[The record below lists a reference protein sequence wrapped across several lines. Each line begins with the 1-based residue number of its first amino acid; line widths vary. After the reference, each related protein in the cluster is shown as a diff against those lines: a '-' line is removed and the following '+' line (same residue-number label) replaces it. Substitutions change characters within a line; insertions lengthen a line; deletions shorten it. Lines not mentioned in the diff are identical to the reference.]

1 MLERFETFCP
11 KVITLIGNLPDT
23 LADRC
28 IPVRMKR
35 RTNENLARYRT
46 SIAAKESAPLKSKI
60 ATWSAANA
68 KEVTDYYDQ
77 NDLLYLSD
85 RDAELWLPLFAVL
98 NVANG
103 SRVAGLQATALRL
116 SGAKSENEPTELG
129 IRLLTDVRQIF
140 DGSFDA
146 PEHLPSEELL
156 NRLIAVDE
164 SPWED
169 LGFGKRL
176 NPRKLAELLR
186 PYEIRPQNVRTGTGT
201 AVKKAYKKDS
211 FKDAWE
217 RYLPPVP
224 LSPMIPPSIVMNTPN
239 SEDVNA
245 SDCADEGDLVTID
258 IDQNGD
264 TTAVHGM

>member
-1 MLERFETFCP
+1 LRDLGFGT
-11 KVITLIGNLPDT
+11 V
-23 LADRC
+23 
-28 IPVRMKR
+28 
-35 RTNENLARYRT
+35 
-46 SIAAKESAPLKSKI
+46 SKEAAPLKSKI
-60 ATWSAANA
+60 AIWAAANA
-68 KEVTDYYDQ
+68 KEVTDFYEH
-77 NDLLYLSD
+77 NDLPYLSD
-85 RDAELWLPLFAVL
+85 RDAELWLPLFAAL
-98 NVANG
+98 NVADRT
-103 SRVAGLQATALRL
+103 RVADLEATAQRL

-156 NRLIAVDE
+156 NRLIVLDE

-201 AVKKAYKKDS
+201 AGEKS
-211 FKDAWE
+211 LQE
-217 RYLPPVP
+217 GQLQGRLGT
-224 LSPMIPPSIVMNTPN
+224 LSGPCSALSLVIPPSIVMNAPN

-245 SDCADEGDLVTID
+245 SDSADEGDLVTID

-264 TTAVHGM
+264 ATAVHGT